1 MLRHAGFAGF
11 ALMAALLAAPEARA
25 QAVEL
30 TAFGGL
36 AFGGELIA
44 TPGLESVSLQAG
56 PLYGGAFNVE
66 FLPRWRFEGLVMRQ
80 ESKVRGP
87 ASGTCVDVNV
97 DRYMLG
103 VQEQERL
110 SERFDI
116 FGEFMLGATRYA
128 PAGYES
134 ELWFTLGASAGVKT
148 YVTQEHRVPLRSPR
162 ILHAGRH
169 QRGRHVRRIR
179 LRHRLHRDGH
189 VLGRHHGR
197 RDHRFLR
204 RAPPAGQTR

>member
-1 MLRHAGFAGF
+1 MSRRPVFAGL
-11 ALMAALLAAPEARA
+11 ALVAILVAAPEARA
-25 QAVEL
+25 QAVEV

-36 AFGGELIA
+36 AFGGELLA
-44 TPGLESVSLQAG
+44 TPGLESVALQAG

-66 FLPRWRFEGLVMRQ
+66 FLPRWRFEGWFSRE

-87 ASGTCVDVNV
+87 APGTSVDVNV

-110 SERFDI
+110 SGNFDI

-148 YVTQEHRVPLRSPR
+148 YVTRNIGFRFEARGYYTPVVISGVGTCGGYGCVIGYTGTGTLSGD
-162 ILHAGRH
+162 ITAGVII
-169 QRGRHVRRIR
+169 G
-179 LRHRLHRDGH
+179 
-189 VLGRHHGR
+189 
-197 RDHRFLR
+197 F
-204 RAPPAGQTR
+204 

>member
-1 MLRHAGFAGF
+1 MSRRPVFAGL
-11 ALMAALLAAPEARA
+11 ALVAILLAPREARA

-87 ASGTCVDVNV
+87 APGTCVDVNV

-110 SERFDI
+110 SGHFDI

-134 ELWFTLGASAGVKT
+134 ELWFTLGASAGGKT
-148 YVTQEHRVPLRSPR
+148 YVTRNIGFRFEARGYYTPVVIRGVGTCGGSGCV
-162 ILHAGRH
+162 IGYTGTGTFSGDVTAGVII
-169 QRGRHVRRIR
+169 G
-179 LRHRLHRDGH
+179 
-189 VLGRHHGR
+189 
-197 RDHRFLR
+197 F
-204 RAPPAGQTR
+204 

>member
-25 QAVEL
+25 QAVEV

-36 AFGGELIA
+36 AFGGELLA

-66 FLPRWRFEGLVMRQ
+66 FLPRWRFEGLVTRQ

-110 SERFDI
+110 FSSFDV

-134 ELWFTLGASAGVKT
+134 ELWFTLGAAAGVKT
-148 YVTQEHRVPLRSPR
+148 YVTRNIGFRFEARGYYTPIVISGVGTCGGYGCA
-162 ILHAGRH
+162 IGYTGTGTFSGDITAGVII
-169 QRGRHVRRIR
+169 G
-179 LRHRLHRDGH
+179 
-189 VLGRHHGR
+189 
-197 RDHRFLR
+197 F
-204 RAPPAGQTR
+204 